1 MQNNPVNYTDPSGHF
16 WNSIK
21 KGWNYVKKTA
31 SNAWNG
37 VKRVASNTWNTVKRV
52 ASNTWN
58 SVKSFASKAWNA
70 TKSAFNHATNWIST
84 QYNRAVNWG
93 SRQWNKVQTTYNS
106 ARDYVQTK
114 YQQAA
119 AQIEA
124 KRQQVVRSAYALATG
139 LSSSPTIR
147 EGMNLL
153 RNWGTALQNTLKHVC
168 TTAERIKNQV
178 VDFVKNVD
186 WKKVAIVAAATVA
199 AVAVS
204 VATAGAAAPVVAGL
218 VGSVGLTGF
227 GAAVATGVGV
237 GVIAGAAGGGTQA
250 LVSGVLS
257 GKDGKTILKDT
268 LEGIKG
274 GAVTGAFTGGLTGG
288 LGAASSSVTNSLVRH
303 GVDTVGE
310 TVIDTISDATQ
321 GGQITPTS
329 IGTSLLLNA
338 VTEGVSSRTV
348 GAPKADV
355 VTTKPTT
362 GGRLPMTVDNL
373 QMFAKKPKVNLVTSK
388 DNHFNNWLNKGDFDN
403 TVYFAMK
410 NNEPVYTG
418 ITKQSLEKRQNQH
431 VKAGKDI
438 DMLVPVYDNL
448 TRNQARAHEQNLIE
462 NPIGNSNK
470 LNKINSISPKNKF
483 HDEAIMWAQNNK

>member
-1 MQNNPVNYTDPSGHF
+1 MKCVNVYLT
-16 WNSIK
+16 
-21 KGWNYVKKTA
+21 
-31 SNAWNG
+31 
-37 VKRVASNTWNTVKRV
+37 
-52 ASNTWN
+52 
-58 SVKSFASKAWNA
+58 SF
-70 TKSAFNHATNWIST
+70 
-84 QYNRAVNWG
+84 
-93 SRQWNKVQTTYNS
+93 
-106 ARDYVQTK
+106 
-114 YQQAA
+114 
-119 AQIEA
+119 
-124 KRQQVVRSAYALATG
+124 
-139 LSSSPTIR
+139 
-147 EGMNLL
+147 
-153 RNWGTALQNTLKHVC
+153 
-168 TTAERIKNQV
+168 
-178 VDFVKNVD
+178 
-186 WKKVAIVAAATVA
+186 
-199 AVAVS
+199 
-204 VATAGAAAPVVAGL
+204 
-218 VGSVGLTGF
+218 
-227 GAAVATGVGV
+227 VATGV
-237 GVIAGAAGGGTQA
+237 
-250 LVSGVLS
+250 
-257 GKDGKTILKDT
+257 
-268 LEGIKG
+268 
-274 GAVTGAFTGGLTGG
+274 G
-288 LGAASSSVTNSLVRH
+288 LGAASSSVINSLVRH

-310 TVIDTISDATQ
+310 TVIDTISDATPTQ

-348 GAPKADV
+348 RAPKADV

-373 QMFAKKPKVNLVTSK
+373 QMFAEKPKVNLVTSK